1 MIHGKSMF
9 LIKTAEIFEK
19 VLGGIIL
26 SGILVASIKL
36 AIDLGCGVYDW
47 LITGNYAIEFKTILA
62 GAIQLIIG
70 IEFVRMLSNHSA
82 TGAIEVVL
90 FVIAKSIIVGDYTS
104 FEMLLGVASIAL
116 LFVIRKF
123 LLTKTRRLDEGVF
136 FSANAAVADVCKQC
150 KVHIP
155 ENLGKTLNEVVVNEF
170 ARLGRTINER
180 EKLVLEDVSI
190 MVYEMEN
197 DKSSPPAAFAPAVQ
211 RRK

>member
-1 MIHGKSMF
+1 MKNIKSLF

-19 VLGGIIL
+19 VLAGIIL
-26 SGILVASIKL
+26 AGILAAGVKL
-36 AIDLGCGVYDW
+36 AMDLGLGVYDW
-47 LITGNYAIEFKTILA
+47 FKTGVYGIEFKTILA
-62 GAIQLIIG
+62 SAIQLIIG

-104 FEMLLGVASIAL
+104 LEMLLGVASIAL

-123 LLTKTRRLDEGVF
+123 LLTKSSRLDEGIL
-136 FSANAAVADVCKQC
+136 FSADASVDEVCRQC

-155 ENLGKTLNEVVVNEF
+155 AVLGKTLNEVVINEF
-170 ARLGRTINER
+170 TRLGRTVKER

-190 MVYEMEN
+190 MIYEMEN
-197 DKSSPPAAFAPAVQ
+197 DKIVQ
-211 RRK
+211 FEVWNRKERG

>member
-1 MIHGKSMF
+1 MKRGKSIF
-9 LIKTAEIFEK
+9 LIKVAEIFEK

-26 SGILVASIKL
+26 AGILIAGIKL

-47 LITGNYAIEFKTILA
+47 MNTGVYAIEFKTVLA
-62 GAIQLIIG
+62 SAIQLIIG

-104 FEMLLGVASIAL
+104 LEMLLGVASIAL

-123 LLTKTRRLDEGVF
+123 LLTKTARLDEGVLF
-136 FSANAAVADVCKQC
+136 EANAAVADVCKQC
-150 KVHIP
+150 NVHIP
-155 ENLGKTLNEVVVNEF
+155 EALGKTLNEVVINEF
-170 ARLGRTINER
+170 ARLGRTVNER

-190 MVYEMEN
+190 MIYEMEN
-197 DKSSPPAAFAPAVQ
+197 DKIVQ
-211 RRK
+211 FEVWNRKERG

>member
-1 MIHGKSMF
+1 VKNTKSLF
-9 LIKTAEIFEK
+9 LIKCAEIFEK
-19 VLGGIIL
+19 VLAGIIL
-26 SGILVASIKL
+26 AGILIAGIKL
-36 AIDLGCGVYDW
+36 AIDLGYGVYDW
-47 LITGNYAIEFKTILA
+47 FETGVYTIEFKTILA

-104 FEMLLGVASIAL
+104 LEMLLGVASIAL

-123 LLTKTRRLDEGVF
+123 LLTKSSRLDEGAF
-136 FSANAAVADVCKQC
+136 FGADALVSDVCKQC

-155 ENLGKTLNEVVVNEF
+155 ESLGKTLNEVVIGEF
-170 ARLGRTINER
+170 ARLGRTVKER

-190 MVYEMEN
+190 MIYQMEN
-197 DKSSPPAAFAPAVQ
+197 DKIVQ
-211 RRK
+211 FEIWNRNERG

>member
-1 MIHGKSMF
+1 MKRGKSIF

-19 VLGGIIL
+19 VLAGIIL
-26 SGILVASIKL
+26 AGILIAGIKL
-36 AIDLGCGVYDW
+36 AIDLGYSVYDW
-47 LITGNYAIEFKTILA
+47 INTGVYAIEFKTVLA

-104 FEMLLGVASIAL
+104 LEMLLGVASIAL

-123 LLTKTRRLDEGVF
+123 LLTKTARLDEGVLF
-136 FSANAAVADVCKQC
+136 EANAQVSDVCKQC
-150 KVHIP
+150 NVHIP
-155 ENLGKTLNEVVVNEF
+155 ETLGKTLNDVVINEF
-170 ARLGRTINER
+170 TRLGRTVNER

-190 MVYEMEN
+190 MIYEMEN
-197 DKSSPPAAFAPAVQ
+197 DKIVQ
-211 RRK
+211 FEVWNRKERG